1 VTHLSPMLEF
11 STTAVCCRARTS
23 DHSLFVE
30 KTTAM
35 TGTNGTARQH
45 RCGWRTVPPCDRRR
59 TQLRAVD
66 RLLHAF
72 PLSWT
77 KGRSSSRTSAAPFPH
92 APMPTTT
99 LRPTVSLDLLVP
111 LADNEGVPFPDSL
124 FAAFEHHV
132 VDLAGGI
139 TRRGDV
145 EGIWRTPNGTMQRER
160 SRSYVTTVD
169 AAVVERVASDLDALL
184 RTTFRQVASF
194 IQATP
199 TTATVF

>member
-1 VTHLSPMLEF
+1 VTHHLPELRF

-23 DHSLFVE
+23 DSSLLVE
-30 KTTAM
+30 TTTAM
-35 TGTNGTARQH
+35 SGTNGTARQQP
-45 RCGWRTVPPCDRRR
+45 CGWRTA
-59 TQLRAVD
+59 AVT
-66 RLLHAF
+66 RLFHAL

-77 KGRSSSRTSAAPFPH
+77 KGRSPSSRAVPAPFPST
-92 APMPTTT
+92 PMPTTS

-111 LADNEGVPFPDSL
+111 LADNEGVPFPDGL
-124 FAAFEHHV
+124 FAAFEHRV

-169 AAVVERVASDLDALL
+169 AAVVGRVASDLDALL
-184 RTTFRQVASF
+184 RITFRQVASF

>member
-1 VTHLSPMLEF
+1 MPASIPTLKF

-23 DHSLFVE
+23 DPSSFVE
-30 KTTAM
+30 TNIEM

-45 RCGWRTVPPCDRRR
+45 RRGWRTRPTAAVQHNSVP
-59 TQLRAVD
+59 
-66 RLLHAF
+66 H
-72 PLSWT
+72 LSWT
-77 KGRSSSRTSAAPFPH
+77 KGRSSQSRTSHASFPH
-92 APMPTTT
+92 APMPTS

-124 FAAFEHHV
+124 FAAFEHRV
-132 VDLAGGI
+132 VALAGGI

-169 AAVVERVASDLDALL
+169 AAVVERVASDLDVLL
-184 RTTFRQVASF
+184 RTTFRQIASF

>member
-1 VTHLSPMLEF
+1 
-11 STTAVCCRARTS
+11 
-23 DHSLFVE
+23 
-30 KTTAM
+30 
-35 TGTNGTARQH
+35 
-45 RCGWRTVPPCDRRR
+45 
-59 TQLRAVD
+59 
-66 RLLHAF
+66 
-72 PLSWT
+72 
-77 KGRSSSRTSAAPFPH
+77 
-92 APMPTTT
+92 MPTTP

-124 FAAFEHHV
+124 FAAFEHRV
-132 VDLAGGI
+132 VDLTGGI

-145 EGIWRTPNGTMQRER
+145 EGIWRRPNGTMQRER